1 VVHTGSGRYVANW
14 ILPRRHITG
23 ISNASYILK
32 CSQREKC
39 DAQIIQEIKR
49 VYGENYSVY
58 GARKVWRQLLREGF
72 SVARC
77 TVERLMKIIG
87 LRGVLRG
94 KVIKTTIGRKTA
106 AAADLVN
113 RQFVAERPNQLWCAD
128 FTYVAP
134 GMASPMWRSSSMCSQ
149 ARSLAGGSHRRWK
162 QGSCWMLWN
171 KLCGHVALRY
181 NPSLGQGLPI
191 RVTGV
196 HSGCRRRSCWRRQA
210 VQATLTIMP
219 WPRVSMAFTKRVI
232 HRKSWKNLGSG
243 ACDTGVGWTGSTI
256 EGYWNG

>member
-1 VVHTGSGRYVANW
+1 MPLMQRLSGTHGVGPVCRELDIAPSTYYW
-14 ILPRRHITG
+14 HQQRQLHPE
-23 ISNASYILK
+23 K

-39 DAQIIQEIKR
+39 DAQIIREIKR

-128 FTYVAP
+128 FTYVST

-162 QGSCWMLWN
+162 QDSCWMLWN
-171 KLCGHVALRY
+171 KLCGHVAPQVQSITRTRAP
-181 NPSLGQGLPI
+181 NTCHWRTP
-191 RVTGV
+191 
-196 HSGCRRRSCWRRQA
+196 SGCRRRSCWRRQA

-219 WPRVSMAFTKRVI
+219 WPRVSMAFTKR
-232 HRKSWKNLGSG
+232 K
-243 ACDTGVGWTGSTI
+243 
-256 EGYWNG
+256 